1 MKVKAEKDL
10 KALND
15 KSALDLSNLKKTNE
29 KLQFDLIKAQS
40 NQNIDQS
47 LLEIQGILQLDNDD
61 LKNQLNA

>member
-1 MKVKAEKDL
+1 MKVKAENDL

-15 KSALDLSNLKKTNE
+15 KSALDLSNLKKINE
-29 KLQFDLIKAQS
+29 KLQFDLIKANS
-40 NQNIDQS
+40 NQNMDQS